1 MATCPECDA
10 EIEID
15 DDDLEDL
22 QIGDAFECADCGSAL
37 RVATLD
43 PLEFDIDEDDDEEEE
58 AADEKEK
65 DADADAGLDDIEDDD
80 DDADDDNWDE

>member
-37 RVATLD
+37 RIATLD
-43 PLEFDIDEDDDEEEE
+43 PLEFDIDDDEEEE
-58 AADEKEK
+58 EDAAEEKEK
-65 DADADAGLDDIEDDD
+65 VDDDLDDVEDDD

>member
-10 EIEID
+10 EIDID

-43 PLEFDIDEDDDEEEE
+43 PLEFDIDDDEEEAE
-58 AADEKEK
+58 DEEEEKEK
-65 DADADAGLDDIEDDD
+65 DDETDLDDIEDD

>member
-10 EIEID
+10 EIDID

-37 RVATLD
+37 RIATLD
-43 PLEFDIDEDDDEEEE
+43 PLEFDLDEDDDEEEE
-58 AADEKEK
+58 AEAKEKEGEE
-65 DADADAGLDDIEDDD
+65 AGLDDVEDDD

>member
-10 EIEID
+10 EIDID

-43 PLEFDIDEDDDEEEE
+43 PLEFDIDDDEEEE
-58 AADEKEK
+58 EDAAEEKEK
-65 DADADAGLDDIEDDD
+65 VDDDLDDVEDDD

>member
-10 EIEID
+10 EIDID

-37 RVATLD
+37 RIATLD
-43 PLEFDIDEDDDEEEE
+43 PLEFDIDDDEEEE
-58 AADEKEK
+58 EDAAEEKEK
-65 DADADAGLDDIEDDD
+65 ADDDLDDVEDDA

>member
-37 RVATLD
+37 RLATLD
-43 PLEFDIDEDDDEEEE
+43 PLEFDIDDDEDDED
-58 AADEKEK
+58 DEKEEK
-65 DADADAGLDDIEDDD
+65 EKADGDVDLDDVEDGDDD
-80 DDADDDNWDE
+80 DDKDDNWDE

>member
-37 RVATLD
+37 RIATLD
-43 PLEFDIDEDDDEEEE
+43 PLEFDIDDEEEE
-58 AADEKEK
+58 EDDAEEEKEK
-65 DADADAGLDDIEDDD
+65 VDDDIDDVEDDD

>member
-10 EIEID
+10 EIDID

-37 RVATLD
+37 RIATLD
-43 PLEFDIDEDDDEEEE
+43 PLEFDLDDDEDEEEE
-58 AADEKEK
+58 AEVKEKE
-65 DADADAGLDDIEDDD
+65 DEETDLDDVEDEDE
-80 DDADDDNWDE
+80 ADDDNWDE

>member
-15 DDDLEDL
+15 DDDLDEL
-22 QIGDAFECADCGSAL
+22 QIGDPFECDECGSAL
-37 RVATLD
+37 RVATLV
-43 PLEFDIDEDDDEEEE
+43 PLEFDAEDDLDEDDEEEAE
-58 AADEKEK
+58 
-65 DADADAGLDDIEDDD
+65 DADKEDDVDELEEDD

>member
-15 DDDLEDL
+15 DADLEDL

-37 RVATLD
+37 RIATLD
-43 PLEFDIDEDDDEEEE
+43 PLEFDIDDDEDEEKDE
-58 AADEKEK
+58 KEEKEK
-65 DADADAGLDDIEDDD
+65 DDAEADLDDVEDDGD
-80 DDADDDNWDE
+80 DKDDNWDE

>member
-10 EIEID
+10 EIDID
-15 DDDLEDL
+15 DADLEDL

-37 RVATLD
+37 RIATLD
-43 PLEFDIDEDDDEEEE
+43 PLEFDLDDDEDEEEE
-58 AADEKEK
+58 AEEKEK
-65 DADADAGLDDIEDDD
+65 EDGDADLDDVDEDD

>member
-10 EIEID
+10 EIDID

-37 RVATLD
+37 RIATLD
-43 PLEFDIDEDDDEEEE
+43 PLEFDIDDDEDEDDDEKE
-58 AADEKEK
+58 EKEK
-65 DADADAGLDDIEDDD
+65 VDDDVDLDDVEDDD
-80 DDADDDNWDE
+80 DDKDDNWDE

>member
-10 EIEID
+10 EIDID

-43 PLEFDIDEDDDEEEE
+43 PLEFDIDDDEEEE
-58 AADEKEK
+58 EEAEEEKAD
-65 DADADAGLDDIEDDD
+65 DDLDDVDEVEDDD
-80 DDADDDNWDE
+80 AEDDNWDE

>member
-15 DDDLEDL
+15 DADLEDL

-37 RVATLD
+37 RIATLD
-43 PLEFDIDEDDDEEEE
+43 PLEFDIDDDEDEDDDEKE
-58 AADEKEK
+58 EKEK
-65 DADADAGLDDIEDDD
+65 EDDDVDLDDVEDDD
-80 DDADDDNWDE
+80 DDKDDNWDE

>member
-22 QIGDAFECADCGSAL
+22 QVGDAFECADCGSAL
-37 RVATLD
+37 RIATLD
-43 PLEFDIDEDDDEEEE
+43 PLEFDIDDDEDEDDEEDDEEEAE
-58 AADEKEK
+58 GD
-65 DADADAGLDDIEDDD
+65 DDLDDLDDDEDD
-80 DDADDDNWDE
+80 AEDDNWDE